1 MAEVDGAV
9 GAVEVDNLQRS
20 LTINTSMTVS
30 SVADGLSATL
40 IKDTEL
46 A

>member
-1 MAEVDGAV
+1 MVEVDGALAV
-9 GAVEVDNLQRS
+9 VEVDNFQRS

-30 SVADGLSATL
+30 TVADGLSAAL
-40 IKDTEL
+40 IKNTEL